1 LKITLYDRE
10 SGREFLVSQVVE
22 SHGHNPWTGQ
32 PLSRE
37 YNALLGDG
45 LVDVETAGTAL
56 VGALDRI
63 TGMAAELRI
72 EPETILGPLRERL
85 ERVNATP
92 TGSAA

>member
-1 LKITLYDRE
+1 MKITLYDRE

-37 YNALLGDG
+37 YTALLGDG

-56 VGALDRI
+56 AGALDRI

-72 EPETILGPLRERL
+72 EAETILGPLRERL
-85 ERVNATP
+85 ERVNATSK
-92 TGSAA
+92 GSAA

>member
-1 LKITLYDRE
+1 MKITLYDRE

-32 PLSRE
+32 ALSRE

-85 ERVNATP
+85 DRVNADS
-92 TGSAA
+92 TGAAA